1 MRISD
6 WSSDVCSSDL
16 WSPSP
21 KGEDRQRPLPT
32 PKQSLRERALP
43 LHALAHIV
51 ALIFAAIPPR
61 LFETRLDVAAVGK
74 APRGP
79 LRVAG
84 SEELRVGT
92 DFVST
97 FRSRWCPA
105 H

>member
-51 ALIFAAIPPR
+51 ALIFAAIPQR
-61 LFETRLDVAAVGK
+61 LFETRLVVAEVGK
-74 APRGP
+74 AHRGA
-79 LRVAG
+79 LRVA
-84 SEELRVGT
+84 SWEERRVVKEW
-92 DFVST
+92 VST
-97 FRSRWCPA
+97 GRSRW
-105 H
+105 